1 MWTLKRKAA
10 GPLPPC
16 TVSPKIL
23 QRAAS
28 SGPGALRKDNEDGA
42 SCHLIL
48 TGPQETRAQLLTSA
62 RTPSQ
67 EDPYLES

>member
-1 MWTLKRKAA
+1 MDPEEESSRTPTALHF
-10 GPLPPC
+10 L
-16 TVSPKIL
+16 PKIL

-62 RTPSQ
+62 PTPSQ